1 MLPLRSMT
9 NKTIEGV
16 RVPWTTSP
24 AHAEPSS
31 MRPPAPDAPELAPPK
46 LIAPTP
52 LPLTPPTP
60 SLPLAPPDAPDAPA
74 EPPGG
79 GGTLELGAS
88 DEQLA
93 KPDTAKTMPSAIV
106 VRSTCCKS

>member
-9 NKTIEGV
+9 NKTMEGV
-16 RVPWTTSP
+16 RAPSMTSP

-31 MRPPAPDAPELAPPK
+31 IRLPEPDTPELAPPK

-52 LPLTPPTP
+52 LPLDPPTP
-60 SLPLAPPDAPDAPA
+60 NPPLAPLDAPDAPA

-79 GGTLELGAS
+79 GTPEPGAS

-93 KPDTAKTMPSAIV
+93 KPPTAKPMPSA
-106 VRSTCCKS
+106 